1 MSIYRNHTQSPGNL
15 PDASAIPQHYH
26 ISACTH
32 EGKVRTVNEDN
43 FTVNGIIGLEEGQR
57 RSLRGRGMR
66 APLVCAVF
74 DGTGGAAAGVGA
86 ARLAAEYATWLYS
99 SYVKSPSDRERLI
112 NRYVGECNA
121 GILSRY
127 YSCQG
132 SRGATTFAMAMLNGG
147 RLHVYSLGDSRL
159 YLCTGGRLY
168 LVTNDH
174 TVAMERFRSGVYTR
188 EQAQH
193 SADRHKLTGFFG
205 MEPAD
210 AARAEKYDTIH
221 TVTGDSL
228 LLCTDGLYSMLS
240 DSEIADVLLSGSA
253 DKARELIDLAVMR
266 GGRDNVTCVV
276 IDCAE

>member
-1 MSIYRNHTQSPGNL
+1 
-15 PDASAIPQHYH
+15 
-26 ISACTH
+26 
-32 EGKVRTVNEDN
+32 
-43 FTVNGIIGLEEGQR
+43 
-57 RSLRGRGMR
+57 
-66 APLVCAVF
+66 
-74 DGTGGAAAGVGA
+74 
-86 ARLAAEYATWLYS
+86 
-99 SYVKSPSDRERLI
+99 
-112 NRYVGECNA
+112 
-121 GILSRY
+121 
-127 YSCQG
+127 
-132 SRGATTFAMAMLNGG
+132 MAMLNGG

-266 GGRDNVTCVV
+266 GGRVVESGVTEKVFADPRHEYTRGLIEAIPGRREPV
-276 IDCAE
+276 LPARP